1 MKPSLP
7 SLLLALSAATAF
19 DAGAQSAV
27 PDTPAARMARETAP
41 QLFAYTQDVLFGD
54 LWKRKDL
61 APRDRSLVT
70 LSALVANGQAAQMTS
85 HINLGLDN
93 GLKPS
98 EIVGLVTHLAFYT
111 GWPNAM
117 SSVAVAR
124 QVFTQRGIPADAL
137 DAATVELL
145 PVEPEAEARRAATVQ
160 QNVAPTAP
168 ALARYTDEVLFADL
182 WRRQDLA
189 PRDRSLVTMAA
200 LIARG
205 QVEQMPFHLNRAMDN
220 GLTQTQAAEAVTQ
233 LAFYA
238 GWPRAMSALPMLQTV
253 FAARK

>member
-1 MKPSLP
+1 MKLLQ
-7 SLLLALSAATAF
+7 SLLLPMMAVTAIE
-19 DAGAQSAV
+19 AGAQGSV
-27 PDTPAARMARETAP
+27 PDTPAARMAPETAP

-54 LWKRKDL
+54 VWKRKEL

-93 GLKPS
+93 GLQPS
-98 EIVGLVTHLAFYT
+98 EIVGILTHLAFYT

-117 SSVAVAR
+117 SGVAVAR
-124 QVFTQRGIPADAL
+124 QVFTQRGIAADAL
-137 DAATVELL
+137 NAATAELL
-145 PVEPEAEARRAATVQ
+145 PVEPQAEARRAATVKE
-160 QNVAPTAP
+160 NVAPTAP

-189 PRDRSLVTMAA
+189 PRDRSLVTMSA

-205 QVEQMPFHLNRAMDN
+205 QVEQMPFHLNRAMDS
-220 GLTQTQAAEAVTQ
+220 GLTQVQAAEVVTH
-233 LAFYA
+233 LAFYT
-238 GWPRAMSALPMLQTV
+238 GWPRAMSALPVLQTV
-253 FAARK
+253 FAGRK